1 LLVCHERR
9 HLELLQR
16 HERERSRPH
25 DPVTVAAFGQPGNPL
40 TVTLTNDASMTAASP
55 AACENTYFSMPSLA
69 GIAASGGAAVATASP
84 ATDAWTN

>member
-1 LLVCHERR
+1 
-9 HLELLQR
+9 
-16 HERERSRPH
+16 
-25 DPVTVAAFGQPGNPL
+25 
-40 TVTLTNDASMTAASP
+40 VTLTNDASMTAASP